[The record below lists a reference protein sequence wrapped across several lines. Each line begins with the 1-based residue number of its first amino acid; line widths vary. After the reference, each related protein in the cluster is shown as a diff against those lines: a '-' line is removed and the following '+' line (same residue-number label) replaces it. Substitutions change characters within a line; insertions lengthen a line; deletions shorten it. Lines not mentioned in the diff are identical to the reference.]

1 MQKNIDQL
9 YDKIS
14 DIQTKKE
21 FITGIKNLQKQYDE
35 LLDEYTAGL
44 IIVDKLGRNKDSI
57 TKIKDIEPGM
67 ECTIEGRIT
76 NIGETHVF
84 NKKNGL
90 EGRVINLDI
99 SDDTDTCK
107 LVLWH
112 KDVELVKNKKITIGS
127 NVKIINGYVKQ
138 NQNSKEINVGRW
150 SLIELKKNNNREN
163 EIEKNDNIIEGE
175 ILEILPSKA
184 FFRGNGKFGF
194 VTNIKLKTRNGIKK
208 ITLWDKKV
216 KEIQK
221 YKTGDKIQIENITF
235 KQKNGVKELHLNGKS
250 IIKKL

>member
-9 YDKIS
+9 YEKIS

-21 FITGIKNLQKQYDE
+21 FINDIKNIQKQYDD
-35 LLDEYTAGL
+35 LLDEYIAGL

-57 TKIKDIEPGM
+57 TKIKDLEPGM
-67 ECTIEGRIT
+67 ECTIEGKIT

-90 EGRVINLDI
+90 TGQVINLDI
-99 SDDTDTCK
+99 TDETDTCK

-112 KDVELVKNKKITIGS
+112 KDVELVKNKKITVGS
-127 NVKIINGYVKQ
+127 TVKIINGYVKQ
-138 NQNSKEINVGRW
+138 NQNGKEINVGRW
-150 SLIELKKNNNREN
+150 GIIEIQESNKETSNNNG
-163 EIEKNDNIIEGE
+163 IKGE
-175 ILEILPSKA
+175 ILEIKPSKA
-184 FFRGNGKFGF
+184 FFRDNGEFGF
-194 VTNIKLKTRNGIKK
+194 VTNIKIKTKNEIIK
-208 ITLWDKKV
+208 ITLWDEKV

>member
-9 YDKIS
+9 YEKIS

-21 FITGIKNLQKQYDE
+21 FISDIKNIQKQYDD

-57 TKIKDIEPGM
+57 TKIKDLEPGM
-67 ECTIEGRIT
+67 ECTIEGKIT

-90 EGRVINLDI
+90 TGQVINLDI
-99 SDDTDTCK
+99 TDETDTCK

-112 KDVELVKNKKITIGS
+112 KDVELVKNKKITVGS
-127 NVKIINGYVKQ
+127 TVKIINGYVKQ
-138 NQNSKEINVGRW
+138 NQNGKEINVGRW
-150 SLIELKKNNNREN
+150 G
-163 EIEKNDNIIEGE
+163 IIEIQENNKETSSTNSITGE
-175 ILEILPSKA
+175 ILEIKPSKA
-184 FFRGNGKFGF
+184 FFRDNGEFGF
-194 VTNIKLKTRNGIKK
+194 VTNIKIKTKNEIIK
-208 ITLWDKKV
+208 ITLWDEKV